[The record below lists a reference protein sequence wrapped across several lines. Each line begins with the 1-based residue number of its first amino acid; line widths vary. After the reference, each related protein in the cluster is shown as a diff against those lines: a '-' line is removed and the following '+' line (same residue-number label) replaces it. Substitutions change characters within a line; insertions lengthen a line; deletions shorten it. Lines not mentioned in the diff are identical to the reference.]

1 MDATEDGIEIWVNFE
16 HPLNVPS
23 SIFFIEEESSI
34 WCKDA
39 HLLNAYSPIE
49 VTEGGI
55 TILRNEQLL
64 NANFPIDVNEGC
76 FSKVICLSDELS
88 KAFSPKEETE
98 EGILII
104 FNDEQSLKT

>member
-39 HLLNAYSPIE
+39 HLLNAYSPIRF
-49 VTEGGI
+49 VKYYTAY
-55 TILRNEQLL
+55 ILW
-64 NANFPIDVNEGC
+64 
-76 FSKVICLSDELS
+76 SK
-88 KAFSPKEETE
+88 KEEVHFFD
-98 EGILII
+98 ISISNYL
-104 FNDEQSLKT
+104 